1 MAVKTKDFNVA
12 DYNFNE
18 DKTVTITKKHT
29 ALRIDNMTQEQAQ
42 NATYKIQDGKLL
54 ITSGGHTLTVENY
67 QGIKY
72 IKTDFQQINK
82 KKSTFNLYDLI
93 TNGKI
98 DNYSNPITDVN
109 AKKLTIASTIYNDLI
124 DASGVNGTLTKTI
137 GKGKNKQIVDKT
149 SNDAGIKINGG
160 LGDDIITGTM
170 YSDTFSGG
178 KGENTINFVAVTDAN
193 TGIANFGN
201 DIVNLTKGEKLNIY
215 LHDTDGTTILTPTYE
230 RAKNAKGKFTNDLLI
245 KTDKGTVTLKNYYTK
260 ETGATV
266 IINGTVDLSKNAN
279 FSFYETNLD
288 KKGAITTSALADN
301 ITINLTNPIKSTYN
315 KKTGITTQYGA
326 TINSGAGD
334 DVITGSNYIDTIKSG
349 NGNDKINGSLGADN
363 ITGGAGENTINY
375 TNINQLDGDK
385 ITLTKNETL
394 NIDVK
399 GITTDPNNITYK
411 VSGKNLVVT
420 VTDGTDTKSFTINNF
435 GTKDITGVNGNVKLF
450 YGSGENDYIDLRTT
464 LLDELKITKNYTG
477 TFHAD
482 NINAQNAT
490 KGLTIN
496 GGAGDDKIVG
506 SKYNDTI
513 TGGLGTNTITYSLT
527 NSDFGNDTIKLTKG
541 ETLNIVLDGVTL
553 SGENPY
559 SVAKN
564 KKDVVVSTNK
574 GNIIL
579 QNYYSKDIGA
589 EVNINGVNLAETAK
603 FATVNA
609 SNYFDKNPKKLVS
622 SYTGSALAD
631 VVDASGIAQRKNAKG
646 KFIDTG
652 VTINSGSGDDDITG
666 SDFND
671 TINAGKGTD
680 TINAGAG
687 NDSIYGGAGDDTIN
701 GGLGNNLIYLYKG
714 DGADI
719 IENGGGVDTLVF
731 AKNTKLNYAQ
741 DKGNLVISYGD
752 SDTVT
757 LKDFYKSGHSVKY
770 IQIGKTKTDISTL
783 APEAVVTEY
792 NENDIHYI
800 LGTKNDDE
808 IIASDSYTNIVI
820 YGFDG
825 NDTITVKNHGGD
837 IYAGKGTDTIIMDGT
852 SATANIH
859 LTSGDGNNTL
869 RFTDGNESKAV
880 FLDFGENEIKCTKN
894 ENNLVI
900 KYGDSD
906 SLTIENYY
914 TKTFNNMFSSVNI
927 NTLPIYVEGTEGSDT
942 LSNDTKGTT
951 YIYAGKGTDTIN
963 ATNDV
968 ETNIFLSENDGTKNV
983 NWTKGTHRLNIKVDS
998 ANLYSSAKLLKNN
1011 NNLEIQYSSNSTDK
1025 IVLTDFFT
1033 KSESDQ
1039 TAYAQNINL
1048 SFGSVDDTGY
1058 TTRMLDYYMTVSG
1071 FDSLYGLNITGEG
1084 TITGTKF
1091 FDKIIGSDN
1100 ADIITTGAGNDSIT
1114 VNKGVDTININGTG
1128 RKDIYFN
1135 TDDGDLT
1142 VNFTAESNSSNV
1154 IALHIEGVTSF
1165 DNNNLKFYKQNND
1178 LLIKTPNSESG
1189 KDTIK
1194 IVGYFSN
1201 ANIPT
1206 VDNFKVY
1213 YEGDSEYSPISS
1225 FISHKGL
1232 IVAGSDGA
1240 DNLTLPNGLNIVE
1253 PGKGDDTLTITA
1265 TNNYYSDK
1273 IYISKGDGNDT
1284 VIYNTTG
1291 SGRSKYTQFFFDEG
1305 TTIELEKSGDNFL
1318 INHTTGDLKETV
1330 TVQNFD
1336 YEYSSFREIFIGD
1349 TKLNISSLLEDY
1361 GITINGSGA
1370 FSGLN
1375 QYVNKLNGSDGV
1387 DTITVGYGGSS
1398 TVNAGKEDDTIIFSA
1413 NDSSVARG
1421 NYKLYFHNGDGN
1433 DTLQFNNN
1441 SFSSALNLYFDE
1453 DTAITTLKDGDNLLI
1468 KRSYVENEVTKNET
1482 VTLENYLSKQFNEN
1496 LYINIGNNTT
1506 VLKTYVN
1513 QENVGVGT
1521 NKTYI
1526 VSNTDTNN
1534 TYTINNLP
1542 IDMVDVNIY
1551 DSAGS
1556 GDMMNISFN
1565 DHTELYIAFN
1575 IAKGGLNI
1583 IEDSLMIL
1591 DRINY
1596 TKWQNNMN
1604 DTTIKG
1610 ISIKGTD
1617 ISAIETIKAKDNYYL
1632 SSTQL
1637 NTLKSNVASWLS
1649 TANSGSGYDSVAD
1662 ALASAEKADLITYIA
1677 NQTNWQSAS

>member
-1 MAVKTKDFNVA
+1 MTTITVDFTKPKTIKKSYDLKKYDTVKIVTEGNDNFLDGIESAKASGNTLTIKAMGKTITFKNISSDIRVTAFGLGSEYYNESFETFYFADKFGNTEKTWLAKTSSTSVTGTAFGETIDLSGDGVYVPTAKNLTKKVG
-12 DYNFNE
+12 
-18 DKTVTITKKHT
+18 VTINAGAGDDKIYGTK
-29 ALRIDNMTQEQAQ
+29 
-42 NATYKIQDGKLL
+42 
-54 ITSGGHTLTVENY
+54 
-67 QGIKY
+67 
-72 IKTDFQQINK
+72 
-82 KKSTFNLYDLI
+82 
-93 TNGKI
+93 
-98 DNYSNPITDVN
+98 
-109 AKKLTIASTIYNDLI
+109 YND
-124 DASGVNGTLTKTI
+124 TI
-137 GKGKNKQIVDKT
+137 T
-149 SNDAGIKINGG
+149 
-160 LGDDIITGTM
+160 
-170 YSDTFSGG
+170 GG
-178 KGENTINFVAVTDAN
+178 KGENTVYLSSSD
-193 TGIANFGN
+193 FGN
-201 DIVNLTKGEKLNIY
+201 DIIKLTKGETLDIQLNGASLSDSKPY
-215 LHDTDGTTILTPTYE
+215 SVG
-230 RAKNAKGKFTNDLLI
+230 KNKNDLLV
-245 KTDKGTVTLKNYYTK
+245 TATEGTLTLKNYYTK
-260 ETGATV
+260 DTGAV
-266 IINGTVDLSKNAN
+266 VNINGHDLSKEALLGEINSSNYFEIEGKKINAK
-279 FSFYETNLD
+279 YT
-288 KKGAITTSALADN
+288 GTALADE
-301 ITINLTNPIKSTYN
+301 INASGLTKATGKNN
-315 KKTGITTQYGA
+315 KGV
-326 TINSGAGD
+326 TINSSYGKDIITGSNFSDTINTGAGD
-334 DVITGSNYIDTIKSG
+334 DT
-349 NGNDKINGSLGADN
+349 INGSTGADS
-363 ITGGAGENTINY
+363 ITGGVGHNILKY
-375 TNINQLDGDK
+375 TNVAQIEGDK
-385 ITLTKNETL
+385 VTLTKNETL
-394 NIDVK
+394 DIDISS
-399 GITTDPNNITYK
+399 ITGARVSSTK
-411 VSGKNLVVT
+411 VSGKNLIVT
-420 VTDGTDTKSFTINNF
+420 IKDGETTKDLTILNF
-435 GTKDITGVNGNVKLF
+435 GTKDITGVNGEVNIITDD
-450 YGSGENDYIDLRTT
+450 SENPKTDLRTA
-464 LLDELKITKNYTG
+464 LLSELNVTKNYTG

-513 TGGLGTNTITYSLT
+513 TGGLGTNTITYSLA
-527 NSDFGNDTIKLTKG
+527 NGDFGNDTIKLTKG

-574 GNIIL
+574 GTIVL

-589 EVNINGVNLAETAK
+589 VVNINGVNLAETAK
-603 FATVNA
+603 FATINA
-609 SNYFDKNPKKLVS
+609 SNYFEIEGKKINAK
-622 SYTGSALAD
+622 YTGSALAD
-631 VVDASGIAQRKNAKG
+631 VVNASGLTKATGKNNA
-646 KFIDTG
+646 G

-671 TINAGKGTD
+671 TITAGKG
-680 TINAGAG
+680 N
-687 NDSIYGGAGDDTIN
+687 DTIN

-731 AKNTKLNYAQ
+731 TKNTKLNYEQ
-741 DKGNLVISYGD
+741 NKGDLVISYGD
-752 SDTVT
+752 TDTVT

-783 APEAVVTEY
+783 APDAVVTEY
-792 NENDIHYI
+792 TENDVRYY
-800 LGTKNDDE
+800 LGTKAADE
-808 IIASDSYTNIVI
+808 ITASDFYTNVAI

-837 IYAGKGTDTIIMDGT
+837 IYAGKGADTIIMDGT

-859 LTSGDGNNTL
+859 LTNGDGVNTL
-869 RFTDGNESKAV
+869 RFTDGNETKAV

-906 SLTIENYY
+906 SLIIENYY
-914 TKTFNNMFSSVNI
+914 TKTLDNIFLNENTTNI
-927 NTLPIYVEGTEGSDT
+927 NTLPIYVEGTDETDT

-968 ETNIFLSENDGTKNV
+968 ETTVFLSENDGTKTV

-1071 FDSLYGLNITGEG
+1071 FASLYGLNITGEG

-1091 FDKIIGSDN
+1091 SDKIIGSN
-1100 ADIITTGAGNDSIT
+1100 SADTITTGAGNDSIT
-1114 VNKGVDTININGTG
+1114 VNKGTDTININGTG

-1194 IVGYFSN
+1194 IVGYYSN

-1206 VDNFKVY
+1206 DDNFKVY

-1225 FISHKGL
+1225 FISNKGL

-1240 DNLTLPNGLNIVE
+1240 DNLTLPDGLNIVE

-1265 TNNYYSDK
+1265 TNSNYSDK

-1284 VIYNTTG
+1284 IIYNTTG
-1291 SGRSKYTQFFFDEG
+1291 NGSSKYTQFYFDEG

-1336 YEYSSFREIFIGD
+1336 YNSSSFREIFVGD
-1349 TKLNISSLLEDY
+1349 TKLNAISSLLSDTNY

-1387 DTITVGYGGSS
+1387 DTITVGYGGNS
-1398 TVNAGKEDDTIIFSA
+1398 TVNAGKGNDTIIFSA
-1413 NDSSVARG
+1413 NGTNAGG
-1421 NYKLYFHNGDGN
+1421 NDKLYFHNGDGN
-1433 DTLQFNNN
+1433 DTLQFYNN
-1441 SFSSALNLYFDE
+1441 SFSSALSLYFDE
-1453 DTAITTLKDGDNLLI
+1453 DATITTEKSGDNLLI

-1482 VTLENYLSKQFNEN
+1482 VTLENYLSKQYNEN
-1496 LYINIGNNTT
+1496 LWIYKGNDS
-1506 VLKTYVN
+1506 VGIKTYVN
-1513 QENVGVGT
+1513 TDSVGVSGSYIGYIIGNANDGT
-1521 NKTYI
+1521 YSIQNNSSSYVYGGDGNDTYN
-1526 VSNTDTNN
+1526 VLLQANTDAS
-1534 TYTINNLP
+1534 IW
-1542 IDMVDVNIY
+1542 

-1556 GDMMNISFN
+1556 DDKLNITN
-1565 DHTELYIAFN
+1565 KNHTALHIAFN
-1575 IAKGGLNI
+1575 IAKNGASI

-1591 DRINY
+1591 DDTNY
-1596 TKWQNNMN
+1596 AKWQNNMA
-1604 DTTIKG
+1604 DSTIKG
-1610 ISIKGTD
+1610 INIKGTD
-1617 ISAIETIKAKDNYYL
+1617 ISAIETIKASDNYYL

-1637 NTLKSNVASWLS
+1637 DTLKSNVATWLS
-1649 TANSGSGYDSVAD
+1649 TANSGSGYDSVAN

-1677 NQTNWQSAS
+1677 NQTNWQNP

>member
-1 MAVKTKDFNVA
+1 MAVKPDKKGKVTGTKNA
-12 DYNFNE
+12 D
-18 DKTVTITKKHT
+18 KITWVSSADWKK
-29 ALRIDNMTQEQAQ
+29 A
-42 NATYKIQDGKLL
+42 
-54 ITSGGHTLTVENY
+54 LTVNA
-67 QGIKY
+67 GAGND
-72 IKTDFQQINK
+72 TVDF
-82 KKSTFNLYDLI
+82 KKSTYSNTINGEAGNDTIYGGTVGDMIRGGAGADKLYGYNGKDSIYGDAGKDTIYGGNGDDYLNGGNDNDVLYGEAGTDTIMGGDGDDSLYGGDGIDSIVGGNGKDYIEGGAGFGRLYGLAGNDIIKGGKDKDSIDGGDDNDTLYGGGDSDTVKGNQGNDVLYGEEGNDFLYGMKGNDTIYGGNGNDLLDGSEGDDSLIGEKGNDTLRAGAGNDYANGGDGDDLI
-93 TNGKI
+93 QGHSGN
-98 DNYSNPITDVN
+98 D
-109 AKKLTIASTIYNDLI
+109 TIYGGNGNDYLEGNDGDDKVYGEGGNDLI
-124 DASGVNGTLTKTI
+124 RGGAGNDTLDGGDGDDTIQGQYGTNVIYGGNGNDSLIGGNKNDTI
-137 GKGKNKQIVDKT
+137 TGGKGDDI
-149 SNDAGIKINGG
+149 INGG
-160 LGDDIITGTM
+160 LGD
-170 YSDTFSGG
+170 
-178 KGENTINFVAVTDAN
+178 NTIIF
-193 TGIANFGN
+193 
-201 DIVNLTKGEKLNIY
+201 
-215 LHDTDGTTILTPTYE
+215 
-230 RAKNAKGKFTNDLLI
+230 
-245 KTDKGTVTLKNYYTK
+245 
-260 ETGATV
+260 
-266 IINGTVDLSKNAN
+266 NAN
-279 FSFYETNLD
+279 
-288 KKGAITTSALADN
+288 
-301 ITINLTNPIKSTYN
+301 
-315 KKTGITTQYGA
+315 
-326 TINSGAGD
+326 
-334 DVITGSNYIDTIKSG
+334 
-349 NGNDKINGSLGADN
+349 
-363 ITGGAGENTINY
+363 
-375 TNINQLDGDK
+375 
-385 ITLTKNETL
+385 
-394 NIDVK
+394 
-399 GITTDPNNITYK
+399 
-411 VSGKNLVVT
+411 
-420 VTDGTDTKSFTINNF
+420 DGTDTIQNGG
-435 GTKDITGVNGNVKLF
+435 GTDTLVFNDETDLKELEFSYNGN
-450 YGSGENDYIDLRTT
+450 DLN
-464 LLDELKITKNYTG
+464 ISATG
-477 TFHAD
+477 T
-482 NINAQNAT
+482 T
-490 KGLTIN
+490 TILKDYKN
-496 GGAGDDKIVG
+496 GGHSVKNIKINDETYDISNAIISDSSLIYGTDNNDLIFATGNESGQHVIAGD
-506 SKYNDTI
+506 
-513 TGGLGTNTITYSLT
+513 
-527 NSDFGNDTIKLTKG
+527 GNDTIYG
-541 ETLNIVLDGVTL
+541 G
-553 SGENPY
+553 
-559 SVAKN
+559 A
-564 KKDVVVSTNK
+564 
-574 GNIIL
+574 GN
-579 QNYYSKDIGA
+579 DI
-589 EVNINGVNLAETAK
+589 
-603 FATVNA
+603 
-609 SNYFDKNPKKLVS
+609 
-622 SYTGSALAD
+622 
-631 VVDASGIAQRKNAKG
+631 
-646 KFIDTG
+646 
-652 VTINSGSGDDDITG
+652 
-666 SDFND
+666 
-671 TINAGKGTD
+671 
-680 TINAGAG
+680 INAGAG
-687 NDSIYGGAGDDTIN
+687 TNTIN
-701 GGLGNNLIYLYKG
+701 FAKNNG
-714 DGADI
+714 DDI
-719 IENGGGVDTLVF
+719 IENGGGEDTLVF
-731 AKNTKLNYAQ
+731 AKNTTLNYAQ
-741 DKGNLVISYGD
+741 DKADLVISYGD
-752 SDTVT
+752 TDKVT

-770 IQIGKTKTDISTL
+770 IQIGNTKTDISTL

-808 IIASDSYTNIVI
+808 ITASDSYTNVTI
-820 YGFDG
+820 YGLDG

-869 RFTDGNESKAV
+869 RFTEGNESKAV

-1058 TTRMLDYYMTVSG
+1058 KTIMLDYLMTVSG
-1071 FDSLYGLNITGEG
+1071 LASLYGLNITGEG

-1100 ADIITTGAGNDSIT
+1100 ADTITTGAGNDSIT
-1114 VNKGVDTININGTG
+1114 VKKGVDTININGTG

-1165 DNNNLKFYKQNND
+1165 DNNNLKFYTQNND

-1336 YEYSSFREIFIGD
+1336 YEYSGYREIFIGD

-1375 QYVNKLNGSDGV
+1375 QYVNKLNGSDGA
-1387 DTITVGYGGSS
+1387 DTITVGYQRNSI
-1398 TVNAGKEDDTIIFSA
+1398 VNAGKGDDTIIFSA
-1413 NDSSVARG
+1413 NDSSVACG

-1468 KRSYVENEVTKNET
+1468 KKSYVENEVTKNET

-1521 NKTYI
+1521 YKTYI

-1542 IDMVDVNIY
+1542 IDKVDVNIY

-1575 IAKGGLNI
+1575 IAKDGLNI

-1591 DRINY
+1591 DNINY

-1632 SSTQL
+1632 TTTQL
-1637 NTLKSNVASWLS
+1637 NALKGAVAGWL
-1649 TANSGSGYDSVAD
+1649 GSDGRDYAD
-1662 ALASAEKADLITYIA
+1662 VSAALASSDKADLITYIA
-1677 NQTNWQSAS
+1677 EQTKWQTA